1 MGTGP
6 QYGLHISSITDGIVF
21 TITEKTNKGIK
32 NYLIALDIDGNIKSS
47 KDINV
52 PGVIR
57 TLLYDD
63 INQTL
68 LIASKGTEFWPYT
81 ADSDSLRILMTDL
94 SFKRKWQKE
103 CWFDGYLSNILK
115 INDQLYIYGSY
126 NKLKGN
132 DSTSYVLGENIYNC
146 FLNVIDA
153 DGNWTLTKVFKTDSS
168 YYPLKTL
175 KINSDYVE
183 IISVKDIK
191 PDIPVITN
199 NSFMDS
205 KPFYLITTSK
215 GGVFFQH

>member
-1 MGTGP
+1 
-6 QYGLHISSITDGIVF
+6 
-21 TITEKTNKGIK
+21 
-32 NYLIALDIDGNIKSS
+32 
-47 KDINV
+47 
-52 PGVIR
+52 
-57 TLLYDD
+57 
-63 INQTL
+63 
-68 LIASKGTEFWPYT
+68 
-81 ADSDSLRILMTDL
+81 MTDL
-94 SFKRKWQKE
+94 SFKRKWHKE

-199 NSFMDS
+199 NSFLDS

>member
-1 MGTGP
+1 M
-6 QYGLHISSITDGIVF
+6 
-21 TITEKTNKGIK
+21 TN
-32 NYLIALDIDGNIKSS
+32 N
-47 KDINV
+47 
-52 PGVIR
+52 
-57 TLLYDD
+57 
-63 INQTL
+63 
-68 LIASKGTEFWPYT
+68 
-81 ADSDSLRILMTDL
+81 
-94 SFKRKWQKE
+94 
-103 CWFDGYLSNILK
+103 
-115 INDQLYIYGSY
+115 IYGSY

-153 DGNWTLTKVFKTDSS
+153 DVNWTLTKVFKTDSS